1 MECTTARRG
10 PGHQTRQGDGLP
22 LPGGAQP
29 FAHRCRACARHTPVG
44 VLQPGSYHRLRR
56 ARIGSHRGEARH
68 DGLLLLGALL
78 PVPEAPGRLPGGRL
92 HQAAPL
98 AIGLD
103 HQHRADGRERDRLSQ
118 LCIAGGHLL
127 PRLRG
132 TGFESLE
139 AERPP
144 QDGLQRGPTLAG
156 CRVGRPLDGSLA
168 EQVGIAADWHAEFRI
183 EWTVACRPA
192 RGAVMAPQAHRPT
205 DRIVGGRALV
215 MRGQRRAV
223 GAGHRPRRA
232 PRRARDN
239 KPAQQRRTPRQQ
251 PPEQGQLHGI
261 GGLHPGLGARYLG
274 DQGWEIVL
282 QVLYKLV

>member
-1 MECTTARRG
+1 
-10 PGHQTRQGDGLP
+10 
-22 LPGGAQP
+22 
-29 FAHRCRACARHTPVG
+29 
-44 VLQPGSYHRLRR
+44 
-56 ARIGSHRGEARH
+56 
-68 DGLLLLGALL
+68 L

-92 HQAAPL
+92 HQGAPL
-98 AIGLD
+98 VIGLD

-144 QDGLQRGPTLAG
+144 QDGLQRGPTRAG

-168 EQVGIAADWHAEFRI
+168 EQVGLAADWHAECRI

-239 KPAQQRRTPRQQ
+239 KPAQQRRTPRQP

-274 DQGWEIVL
+274 DQGWEIVR
-282 QVLYKLV
+282 QVLYKLVCIASHGESPVVSRWVALPDYHPRPDGFQLMALHRYPPLRRPTDFGHTQIDFEKVNLFPGQAVSSIDAI